1 MVRKITKSKGA
12 FTSETAALKL
22 VYMATMN
29 FNKRWKQGL
38 RDWPDILNQLIII
51 FEDRIFDDD
60 TLK

>member
-1 MVRKITKSKGA
+1 MVRKGTKSKGA

-29 FNKRWKQGL
+29 FNKKWKKSMLG
-38 RDWPDILNQLIII
+38 WSEILNQLTII

-60 TLK
+60 TLN